1 MKEVKYKIFTNSV
14 NDVIAVSTYA
24 GKTVKGIAKCDPRD
38 TFDIDKGVEIAEARC
53 AKKVADKRLARAR
66 KKYAEAKRMLS
77 EAESYLD
84 RMSDYVSDA
93 EKEVCYADKA
103 LGDILENA

>member
-1 MKEVKYKIFTNSV
+1 MKEVKYKIFTNSA

-38 TFDIDKGVEIAEARC
+38 TFDMDKGVEIAEARC
-53 AKKVADKRLARAR
+53 AKKVADKRLTRAR